1 MLKKITD
8 WIDERIQIREVI
20 ERNLTG
26 YKVPANL
33 NFLYSMGSVLLAML
47 FIQFVTGILLLIYYV
62 PQVDKAFESVT
73 YITNKVPFG
82 WLIRRV
88 HAMAAQILIAAL
100 FLHMLIT
107 LFMGSY
113 KKPRELQWMSGMV
126 LFALG
131 LLAALS
137 GYLLPWS
144 QISYWATTVGT
155 NTVSAVPFIGNELV
169 RLVRGAERVEQAT
182 LGRFFALHVMVV
194 PLLFL
199 GLVAVHLFCMRRTGI
214 SAPPGTKQEEI
225 KKISFFPNIVL
236 EDLKLIYFFLGIL
249 FLFVFFYPK
258 LYFPHDALKPADPF
272 FTPPHIKPEWY
283 FLANYETLKL
293 IPSKVLGVLIQ
304 LLSALFLFLL
314 PLVDTGSE
322 RHPLKRPV
330 FLIIAIIGVLVFIA
344 LSVLG
349 EILK

>member
-8 WIDERIQIREVI
+8 WVNERIQIREVI
-20 ERNLTG
+20 ESNLTG

-33 NFLYSMGSVLLAML
+33 NFWYSMGSVLLAML

-62 PQVDKAFESVT
+62 PHVDKAFESVT
-73 YITNKVPFG
+73 YITNEVPFG

-88 HAMAAQILIAAL
+88 HAMAANIFIAVL
-100 FLHMLIT
+100 FLHMFST

-144 QISYWATTVGT
+144 QLSYWATTVAT
-155 NTVSAVPFIGNELV
+155 NTMSAVPFIGDELV
-169 RLVRGAERVEQAT
+169 RWVRGAERVEQAT

-214 SAPPGTKQEEI
+214 SAPPGTKKEEI
-225 KKISFFPNIVL
+225 KKILFAPNFVL
-236 EDLKLIYFFLGIL
+236 EDLKVIYFFLGIL
-249 FLFVFFYPK
+249 FIFVFFYPK
-258 LYFPHDALKPADPF
+258 LYFPQDALKPADPF

-293 IPSKVLGVLIQ
+293 IPNKFLGVFIPLVV
-304 LLSALFLFLL
+304 ALFLFLL

-330 FLIIAIIGVLVFIA
+330 FLTITIIGVLAFLA

>member
-20 ERNLTG
+20 ESNLTG

-33 NFLYSMGSVLLAML
+33 NFWYSMGSVLLAML

-62 PQVDKAFESVT
+62 PHVDKAFESVT
-73 YITNKVPFG
+73 YITNKAPFG

-88 HAMAAQILIAAL
+88 HAMAANIFIAVL
-100 FLHMLIT
+100 FLHMLST

-144 QISYWATTVGT
+144 QLSYWATTVAT
-155 NTVSAVPFIGNELV
+155 NTVSAVPLMGNELV
-169 RLVRGAERVEQAT
+169 RWVRGAERVEQAT

-199 GLVAVHLFCMRRTGI
+199 GLVAAHLFGMRRTGI
-214 SAPPGTKQEEI
+214 SAPPGTKKEEI
-225 KKISFFPNIVL
+225 KKISFVPNFAL
-236 EDLKLIYFFLGIL
+236 EDLKVIYFFLGIL
-249 FLFVFFYPK
+249 FIFVFFYPQ

-293 IPSKVLGVLIQ
+293 IPSKVLGVFIP
-304 LLSALFLFLL
+304 LLVALFLFLL

-330 FLIIAIIGVLVFIA
+330 FLTIAIIGILAFIA